1 MNSSDMNY
9 ICKGDVF
16 MDYNDFKVKQAAE
29 VVQSFMMISKTLAK
43 YTQQNADSLGL
54 TLQQLG
60 VLNTI
65 YSSPL
70 ITLKQ
75 ITEKLLIPKSTASV
89 SVEELVNL
97 GLVERKSSEEDRREI
112 NIIITHKGKEISKK
126 SIQTPVSYMAMVS
139 ALEKISTNDI
149 DTLLRIHKELSKFL

>member
-1 MNSSDMNY
+1 
-9 ICKGDVF
+9 
-16 MDYNDFKVKQAAE
+16 MDYNDLKVKQAAE

-43 YTQQNADSLGL
+43 YTQQNADRLGL

-112 NIIITHKGKEISKK
+112 NLILTDKGKEISKK
-126 SIQTPVSYMAMVS
+126 SIQTPISYIAMVS

>member
-1 MNSSDMNY
+1 
-9 ICKGDVF
+9 
-16 MDYNDFKVKQAAE
+16 MDYNDFKVKQAVE

-54 TLQQLG
+54 TLQQLAI
-60 VLNTI
+60 LNTI

-75 ITEKLLIPKSTASV
+75 ITEKLLIPKSTTSV

-112 NIIITHKGKEISKK
+112 NLILTDKGKEISKK

>member
-1 MNSSDMNY
+1 
-9 ICKGDVF
+9 

-43 YTQQNADSLGL
+43 YTQQNADRLGL

-60 VLNTI
+60 ILNTI

-75 ITEKLLIPKSTASV
+75 VTEKLLIPKSTASV
-89 SVEELVNL
+89 TVEELVNL

-112 NIIITHKGKEISKK
+112 NLILTDKGKEISKK
-126 SIQTPVSYMAMVS
+126 SIQTPISYMAMIS
-139 ALEKISTNDI
+139 ALEKMPTDDI
-149 DTLLRIHKELSKFL
+149 DTLLRIHKELSKLL

>member
-1 MNSSDMNY
+1 
-9 ICKGDVF
+9 

-43 YTQQNADSLGL
+43 YTQQNANSLGL

-65 YSSPL
+65 YSCPF
-70 ITLKQ
+70 INLKE
-75 ITEKLLIPKSTASV
+75 ITEKLFMPKSTTSV

-97 GLVERKSSEEDRREI
+97 GLVERKSSEDDRRQI
-112 NIIITHKGKEISKK
+112 NLIITDKGKEISER
-126 SIQTPVSYMAMVS
+126 SIQTPASYIAMVS
-139 ALEKISTNDI
+139 ALEKVPTEDI
-149 DTLLRIHKELSKFL
+149 DTLLNIHKELSKFL

>member
-1 MNSSDMNY
+1 
-9 ICKGDVF
+9 

-70 ITLKQ
+70 ITLKE

-97 GLVERKSSEEDRREI
+97 GLVERKASEEDRREI
-112 NIIITHKGKEISKK
+112 NLILTDKGKEISKN
-126 SIQTPVSYMAMVS
+126 SIQTPVSYIAMIS
-139 ALEKISTNDI
+139 ALEKIST
-149 DTLLRIHKELSKFL
+149 ELI

>member
-1 MNSSDMNY
+1 
-9 ICKGDVF
+9 

>member
-1 MNSSDMNY
+1 
-9 ICKGDVF
+9 
-16 MDYNDFKVKQAAE
+16 MDYNDLKVKQAAQ

-54 TLQQLG
+54 SLQQLG
-60 VLNTI
+60 ILNTI

-112 NIIITHKGKEISKK
+112 NLILTDKGKETSEK
-126 SIQTPVSYMAMVS
+126 SFRTPLSYMAMVS
-139 ALEKISTNDI
+139 ALEKISSDDI
-149 DTLLRIHKELSKFL
+149 DTLLNIHKELSKYL

>member
-1 MNSSDMNY
+1 
-9 ICKGDVF
+9 
-16 MDYNDFKVKQAAE
+16 MDYNNFKVKQAGE

-43 YTQQNADSLGL
+43 YTQQNAENLGL

-60 VLNTI
+60 ILNTI
-65 YSSPL
+65 YFSPS
-70 ITLKQ
+70 ITLKE

-89 SVEELVNL
+89 GVEELVNL

-112 NIIITHKGKEISKK
+112 NLILTDKGKEISKK
-126 SIQTPVSYMAMVS
+126 SIQTPSSYIAMIS
-139 ALEKISTNDI
+139 ALEKISKEDA

>member
-1 MNSSDMNY
+1 
-9 ICKGDVF
+9 
-16 MDYNDFKVKQAAE
+16 MDYNDLKVKQAME

-54 TLQQLG
+54 TLLQLG
-60 VLNTI
+60 VINTI

-70 ITLKQ
+70 VTLKQ

-89 SVEELVNL
+89 SVEELVNS

-112 NIIITHKGKEISKK
+112 NLILTDKGKEISKK
-126 SIQTPVSYMAMVS
+126 SIQTPISYMAMVS

-149 DTLLRIHKELSKFL
+149 DALLRIHKELSKFL